1 MESMEDSSMSDRI
14 EVIAIHVP
22 QSVKEGD
29 DVGSILV
36 DACKRSKIELKNGD
50 IIVVASKIV
59 SKAEGRLVMLDKVVP
74 REFAIN
80 SSKVIRKDPREI
92 EAILSASKRVVKMR
106 RGLLLTESTV
116 GVVGANSG
124 ADKSNIGVD
133 GGLLLLPEKPDASA
147 RKIRKTIK
155 KLTGADVA
163 VLISDTYGR
172 AWREGQVD
180 MAIGA
185 SGIKVFRDYRG
196 QPDLYNRALRVT
208 LIAQADELSS
218 AAELV
223 MGKSRGVPA
232 AIIRGYKYEAAEE
245 SARKLNRPDSKDL
258 FR

>member
-1 MESMEDSSMSDRI
+1 MGGMDDSLMSDRI
-14 EVIAIHVP
+14 EIIAIHIP
-22 QSVKEGD
+22 QTIREGD

-36 DACKRSKIELKNGD
+36 DSCRRSNIELKDGD

-74 REFAIN
+74 HEFAIN
-80 SSKVIRKDPREI
+80 SSKVVRKDPREI

-124 ADKSNIGVD
+124 ADKSNIGMD
-133 GGLLLLPEKPDASA
+133 NALLLLPENPDASA

-155 KLTGADVA
+155 KLAGVDVA

-196 QPDLYNRALRVT
+196 KADLYNRTLKVT

-232 AIIRGYKYEAAEE
+232 AIIRGYKYEVAEE
-245 SARKLNRPDSKDL
+245 SARKLNRRDSKDL

>member
-1 MESMEDSSMSDRI
+1 MEDSKMSSRI
-14 EVIAIHVP
+14 EVIAVEGVPHV
-22 QSVKEGD
+22 KKGD
-29 DVGSILV
+29 DVGALLV
-36 DACKRSKIELKNGD
+36 EACKKGNLELKSGD

-59 SKAEGRLVMLDKVVP
+59 SKAEGRLVMLDSVVP

-80 SSKVIRKDPREI
+80 SSKVVRKDPREI

-106 RGLLLTESTV
+106 KGLLLTESTV

-124 ADKSNIGVD
+124 ADKSNVGSE
-133 GGLLLLPEKPDASA
+133 GALLLLPEKPDASA
-147 RKIRKTIK
+147 RKIRKAVK
-155 KLTGADVA
+155 RLTGADVA
-163 VLISDTYGR
+163 VIISDTYGR

-185 SGIKVFRDYRG
+185 SGIRVMRDYRG
-196 QPDLYNRALRVT
+196 KPDLYSRTLKVT
-208 LIAQADELSS
+208 LIAQADELAS

-232 AIIRGYKYEAAEE
+232 AIIRGYSYEVAEE
-245 SARKLNRPDSKDL
+245 SARKLNRPDAKDL

>member
-1 MESMEDSSMSDRI
+1 MSDRI
-14 EVIAIHVP
+14 EVIAVHVP
-22 QSVKEGD
+22 LHVKKGD
-29 DVGSILV
+29 DVGSLLV
-36 DACKRSKIELKNGD
+36 NACKKDDVDLKSGD
-50 IIVVASKIV
+50 IVVVASKIV
-59 SKAEGRLVMLDKVVP
+59 SKAEGRLVMLDSIVP

-106 RGLLLTESTV
+106 KGMLLTESTI

-124 ADKSNIGVD
+124 ADKSNIGHD
-133 GGLLLLPEKPDASA
+133 GALLLLPEKPDASA

-155 KLTGADVA
+155 KLAGVDVA
-163 VLISDTYGR
+163 VIITDTYGR

-185 SGIKVFRDYRG
+185 SGIRVMRDYRG
-196 QPDLYNRALRVT
+196 QPDLYNRTLKVT
-208 LIAQADELSS
+208 LIAQADELAS

-232 AIIRGYKYEAAEE
+232 AIIRGYKYEVAEE
-245 SARKLNRPDSKDL
+245 SARKLNRPDAKDL